1 MACLKFT
8 YHGDSFPS
16 YSTLCEVCGE
26 DVWAHQNAFRDHTQ
40 KKMQKINCYG
50 ELAEYLGRDVD
61 IVREYCKIARIVNF
75 FY

>member
-1 MACLKFT
+1 
-8 YHGDSFPS
+8 
-16 YSTLCEVCGE
+16 
-26 DVWAHQNAFRDHTQ
+26 
-40 KKMQKINCYG
+40 MQKINCYG